1 MFFSRSSISI
11 RLKTIATA
19 INLLFPKGR
28 WRPLEM
34 FTRKPVKEE
43 HAIES
48 LSGRRLKIQVWRR
61 KGAGKNSSSALIIY
75 APFLSSDDPRLI
87 NLANTFARA
96 GFVVVLPWHA
106 EGPYILD
113 LREVNDIV
121 STVFFLRDNPSL
133 GIEYFGLF
141 GISASNGPV
150 MAAAADP
157 RIRELLSFII
167 SFAGYYRIENVLRF
181 ITTGQYSYKEIKGE
195 IEPDSYTKEI
205 LNKALDYLKCDEE
218 SLLTGPKFENLRKV
232 LSPSSFLD
240 QLKAE
245 CFIIHSTDDP
255 MIPHTESLR
264 LADELKGRVPVY
276 LSLIDVFEHGAYK
289 KIDFRN
295 IRRHYL
301 PNLIEFY
308 KLLAVLLS
316 SWTGRR
322 RSDRLREEAKMRS
335 GKEG

>member
-1 MFFSRSSISI
+1 MSRISI

-19 INLLFPKGR
+19 VNLVFPKGK
-28 WRPLEM
+28 WRPLEI
-34 FTRKPVKEE
+34 FTRKPISEE
-43 HAIES
+43 HAIEGF
-48 LSGRRLKIQVWRR
+48 SGRKLKIQVWRR
-61 KGAGKNSSSALIIY
+61 KGARKNSGSALVIY

-87 NLANTFARA
+87 NLASTFVRA
-96 GFVVVLPWHA
+96 GFVVVVPWHA
-106 EGPYILD
+106 EGPYILFD

-121 STVFFLRDNPSL
+121 STVLFLRDNPSL
-133 GIEYFGLF
+133 GIEYYGLF

-167 SFAGYYRIENVLRF
+167 SFAGYYRVENVIQF
-181 ITTGQYSYKEIKGE
+181 IMTGQYSYKGIKGK
-195 IEPDSYTKEI
+195 IEPDSYTREI
-205 LNKALDYLKCDEE
+205 LAKALDYLDCDEE
-218 SLLTGPKFENLRKV
+218 SLLTGPKFEKLRKL
-232 LSPSSFLD
+232 LSPSSFVD

-255 MIPHTESLR
+255 MIPYTESLR

-276 LSLIDVFEHGAYK
+276 LNLIDVFEHGTYK

-301 PNLIEFY
+301 PNVVEFY
-308 KLLAVLLS
+308 KFLSVLLS
-316 SWTGRR
+316 HW
-322 RSDRLREEAKMRS
+322 SDHR
-335 GKEG
+335 